1 MFIATYDLLKP
12 VPRYLAHSRL
22 NLFSSWIRF
31 GASRAASKGRR
42 GRPWKD
48 GDCMGRSVFGKPFA
62 AHSKLKTMVR
72 AIGEASLV
80 ETEDEL
86 DGIKQTVPA
95 KRIRSLA
102 LAPLFF
108 LFSFLPFSLFLSSRS
123 SSSFV
128 NFLPVLFSPRRVT
141 FYATSRS
148 GIVFSWLLILVFLPF
163 YSRRSC
169 VPSVLQKARAAST
182 FSPVATFCLGRWYFE
197 VSSSL
202 SELRLSILNIRLA

>member
-1 MFIATYDLLKP
+1 
-12 VPRYLAHSRL
+12 
-22 NLFSSWIRF
+22 
-31 GASRAASKGRR
+31 
-42 GRPWKD
+42 
-48 GDCMGRSVFGKPFA
+48 MGRSVFGKPFA

-202 SELRLSILNIRLA
+202 SELRLSILNIRLAWEKLSFHAFFGTLLSLFGTLVAIIVLSLEFFQLFARPFLFFLFLFYVI